1 MKSVILF
8 FLTFSEGYLCASY
21 FSTIFLD
28 QLLQVSVQVHE
39 QSLFLLLVK
48 SLALSLSARFGRF
61 AIWLII
67 NFVS

>member
-8 FLTFSEGYLCASY
+8 FLTFSAGYLYASY

-39 QSLFLLLVK
+39 QSLFLLLV
-48 SLALSLSARFGRF
+48 LALSLSVRFGLF

-67 NFVS
+67 NFVG

>member
-39 QSLFLLLVK
+39 QSLFLLLV
-48 SLALSLSARFGRF
+48 LALSLSARFGRF